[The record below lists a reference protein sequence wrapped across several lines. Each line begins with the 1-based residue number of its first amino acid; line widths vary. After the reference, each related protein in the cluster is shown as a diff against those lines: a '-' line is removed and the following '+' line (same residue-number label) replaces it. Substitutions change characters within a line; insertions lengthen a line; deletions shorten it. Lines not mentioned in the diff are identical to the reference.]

1 MTTVRPLKLTPPDEP
16 PALQARAMDNLQF
29 IRDTMAQ
36 AASFTAISGV
46 GIVLVGTLAVVAAA
60 LVGRLDGA
68 DAQVLA
74 WIGVAGVAAAVSTV
88 ATVRKAR
95 AAGMPVLSGPG
106 RKLLLSFSPPMAV
119 GALLTVVLVRAGAEA
134 LLPGVWLLLYGTA
147 VIAGGA
153 FSVRIVPV
161 MGACIMVV
169 GAVALF
175 GAPSFGNLFMGIGF
189 GGMHLLFGALIARRH
204 GG

>member
-1 MTTVRPLKLTPPDEP
+1 VPSTRVLNLTPPEEP
-16 PALQARAMDNLQF
+16 PGLQARAMDNLQF
-29 IRDTMAQ
+29 IRDTMEQ
-36 AASFTAISGV
+36 AASFTAVSGV
-46 GIVLVGTLAVVAAA
+46 GIVLVGVLAVAAA
-60 LVGRLDGA
+60 GLIGRLPGA
-68 DAQVLA
+68 REQIVA
-74 WIGVAGVAAAVSTV
+74 WTAVAAVAALVSTV

-119 GALLTVVLVRAGAEA
+119 GALLTVVLFRAQAAGV
-134 LLPGVWLLLYGTA
+134 LPGVWLLLYGTA
-147 VIAGGA
+147 VMAGGA

-175 GAPSFGNLFMGIGF
+175 ASPALGNVFMAIGF
-189 GGMHLLFGALIARRH
+189 GGVHVAFGALIARRH